1 MVVVLREG
9 QGKKLQQGGA
19 GAKREALTVREHGVR
34 LAQVAVDHGAQSN
47 LRNRITL
54 HACIQQQV
62 CGGLEDE
69 EAEGGCVVEI
79 EGQCACK
86 ADLEPTMSLSSR

>member
-1 MVVVLREG
+1 MVVVVAVVREG
-9 QGKKLQQGGA
+9 QGWKQQQGGA

-54 HACIQQQV
+54 HACIRQQV
-62 CGGLEDE
+62 YGGLEDE
-69 EAEGGCVVEI
+69 
-79 EGQCACK
+79 K
-86 ADLEPTMSLSSR
+86 